1 MRTLTNCQNR
11 KPAALVSRRPVRL
24 LGTALLTLV
33 CGASVLW
40 SQENTNEP
48 VVLDEIV
55 AKVNQEIITLSDLQ
69 KELSTF
75 RTQLGLE
82 FRDQSEAEREF
93 QARKKMLLK
102 TLINTKLMIQ
112 KAEELGMTANV
123 EADVSANLE
132 ETRKQAGFANMDEF
146 DQALRQAGSSLAERK
161 EWLKRDMIVD
171 MVIGQFVYSKITLL
185 TPEVE
190 AYYKENAERFSEPPE
205 VELAEVLFLTEGKN
219 KALVKAKAEEALTRI
234 RAGTPFEE
242 EAKRSSEGPT
252 ASRGGLIGSFKKG
265 SMSAALEEVA
275 FALKEGDVSPVIE
288 TEYGYQIVKLVKKKE
303 RQLRPLTEVRDIIT
317 REMYMKKAEPEVK
330 EYLEELRSQSYV
342 FIAPQYREQYNLEG
356 LL

>member
-1 MRTLTNCQNR
+1 MQTLTSCQDR
-11 KPAALVSRRPVRL
+11 KPAAPISRRPIRL
-24 LGTALLTLV
+24 LGAALLALV
-33 CGASVLW
+33 CGTSALW
-40 SQENTNEP
+40 SQENKNEP

-55 AKVNQEIITLSDLQ
+55 AKVNQEVITLSDLQ

-82 FRDQSEAEREF
+82 FRDPNEAEREF

-112 KAEELGMTANV
+112 KAEDLGMTASV
-123 EADVSANLE
+123 EADVNANLE

-161 EWLKRDMIVD
+161 EWIKRDMIVD

-185 TPEVE
+185 TPEIE
-190 AYYKENAERFSEPPE
+190 AYYKANRDRFSDPPE

-219 KALVKAKAEEALTRI
+219 KAQVKARAEESLARI

-252 ASRGGLIGSFKKG
+252 ASRGGLIGAFKKG
-265 SMSAALEEVA
+265 SMSSALEAVV
-275 FALKEGDVSPVIE
+275 FSMQEGDVSSVIE
-288 TEYGYQIVKLVKKKE
+288 TEYGYQIVKLTKKKE
-303 RQLRPLTEVRDIIT
+303 SLMRPLDEVRPIIQ
-317 REMYMKKAEPEVK
+317 RELYMKKAEPEVK
-330 EYLEELRSQSYV
+330 EFLAELRSQSYV
-342 FIAPQYREQYNLEG
+342 YIAPKYRDQYDVEG